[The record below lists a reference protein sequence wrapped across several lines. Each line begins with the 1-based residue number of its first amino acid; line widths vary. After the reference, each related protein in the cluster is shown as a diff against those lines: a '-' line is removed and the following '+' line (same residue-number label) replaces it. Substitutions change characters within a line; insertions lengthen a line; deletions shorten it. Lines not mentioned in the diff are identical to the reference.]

1 MPAPSNSAL
10 FKGIGGDL
18 GHRLSL
24 SPASVISDH
33 FHVFFLKSSAH
44 IISPIV
50 FNSEITGEKLHYPW
64 FYKKEIESNQLLALS
79 H

>member
-33 FHVFFLKSSAH
+33 FHVFFLSHQPTLFHQLCLTVKLL
-44 IISPIV
+44 V
-50 FNSEITGEKLHYPW
+50 KNYITHDST
-64 FYKKEIESNQLLALS
+64 KKKSNQINS
-79 H
+79 